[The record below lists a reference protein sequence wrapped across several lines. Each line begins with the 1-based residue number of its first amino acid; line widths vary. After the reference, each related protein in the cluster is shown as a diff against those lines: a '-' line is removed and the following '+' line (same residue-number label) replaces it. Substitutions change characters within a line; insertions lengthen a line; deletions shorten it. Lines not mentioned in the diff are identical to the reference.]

1 MSTAVQWLLAV
12 STWIVAAYTTWRVLR
27 LERTLSR
34 ADSSSDRDAVTAPAN
49 PAASPQDSIDAPEA
63 HPEGDAPTPTIRWL
77 RESAKRMSATVAPK
91 HARDRLIWVE
101 IIAELDE
108 ETVGW
113 IGEDHTYGFVEKTKL
128 GYPEAKAGDLVRA
141 LVLSTPWNHS
151 IEGSDPASVHRIN
164 ERIRARQLREF
175 EKKRVF
181 KTWHDFL
188 TPGDLV
194 IARVPFGPHGRRTM
208 SHITGKTRPA
218 VFIRFNGEYI
228 VVKGVFSAGKFEE
241 RERDS
246 LRLVD
251 PKNILKRKSVVG
263 SLEQELDV
271 GGVLKKVGRL
281 SDIDIKRIGLA
292 TPTTEEIQLSE
303 SRAGRFATAF
313 LEAHSFP
320 DVPTY
325 PEVVKA
331 VISTIARVPE
341 FDQQLADEGVYL
353 SEIGS
358 ILSLLR
364 NELAIHQSDDES
376 LAQIVAAVLAET
388 PGLNLAYEGA
398 RSGSE
403 RVVHASRVLLTPPPQ
418 PTAAAT
424 GAGWRPIDYEAP
436 QLIIVDQLWTYQ
448 ELEGRRLDLEVLGE
462 SLRELGNGRMVWLGP
477 DVTVGLKRLQSVV
490 RSLGWDVVGTADRDG
505 DIALI
510 TEIAGKYP
518 EGPIAVVSAAQ
529 DLLDEIEAV
538 CERVL
543 VIDQI
548 DAFISS

>member
-1 MSTAVQWLLAV
+1 MATAVQWLLAV
-12 STWIVAAYTTWRVLR
+12 STWGIAGYTVWRVSR
-27 LERTLSR
+27 LERSLSR
-34 ADSSSDRDAVTAPAN
+34 ADKSSDRDGITSPEVPAAN
-49 PAASPQDSIDAPEA
+49 PSDSIDVLDARS
-63 HPEGDAPTPTIRWL
+63 EGDAPTPTIRWL
-77 RESAKRMSATVAPK
+77 RESAKRMAATVAPK

-101 IIAELDE
+101 ILAELDD

-113 IGEDHTYGFVEKTKL
+113 VGEDLTYGFVEKSKL
-128 GYPEAKAGDLVRA
+128 GYPEVKAGDLVRA

-151 IEGSDPASVHRIN
+151 IEGTDPASVRRIN

-175 EKKRVF
+175 ERKRVF

-194 IARVPFGPHGRRTM
+194 VARVPFGPHGRRTM

-218 VFIRFNGEYI
+218 VFVRFNGEYL

-241 RERDS
+241 RERDGV
-246 LRLVD
+246 RLVD
-251 PKNILKRKSVVG
+251 PRNLLKRKSVVG
-263 SLEQELDV
+263 ALEQELDI
-271 GGVLKKVGRL
+271 GGVLKKIGRL
-281 SDIDIKRIGLA
+281 ADIDLKRIGLS

-303 SRAGRFATAF
+303 SRAGRFAQMF
-313 LEAHSFP
+313 LETHSFP
-320 DVPTY
+320 DNPTY
-325 PEVVKA
+325 SEVVKA
-331 VISTIARVPE
+331 VITAIARVPE
-341 FDQQLADEGVYL
+341 FDQQLVDEGIYL

-364 NELAIHQSDDES
+364 NELSIQHSADES
-376 LAQIVAAVLAET
+376 LSQVVAALLAEL
-388 PGLNLAYEGA
+388 PGLNLVYEGA

-403 RVVHASRVLLTPPPQ
+403 RVIHASRVPSTPPSQ
-418 PTAAAT
+418 PTAAALEV
-424 GAGWRPIDYEAP
+424 GWRPIDYEAP
-436 QLIIVDQLWTYQ
+436 QLIIVDQLWTHQ
-448 ELEGRRLDLEVLGE
+448 ELNGRRLDLDVIGE

-490 RSLGWDVVGTADRDG
+490 RSLGWEVYGSADRDS
-505 DIALI
+505 DIAWI
-510 TEIAGKYP
+510 TEIAAQYP

-538 CERVL
+538 CQRVL

-548 DAFISS
+548 DAFITS